1 MILKELLEKDRS
13 YRGYDET
20 IKLTKEELLDM
31 VDCTRLCPS
40 SINIQPLKYYLAW
53 EKETVDK
60 IQQTTLWA
68 KGLPKMKL
76 PHDGMCPTAFIVI
89 CQDTG
94 IDESLQ
100 RFQRDVGIVA
110 HTILLRAVEMGYGGC
125 MIGNFRAG
133 DLKESLSLPEYLAP
147 MLVVALGKPKETIV
161 IKEVEKGEDIGYY
174 RDDQDIHY
182 VPKRKLEDIVLFG
195 E

>member
-1 MILKELLEKDRS
+1 MELKELLEKDRS

-20 IKLTKEELLDM
+20 VRLTKEELMDM
-31 VDCTRLCPS
+31 VDCTRFCPS
-40 SINIQPLKYYLAW
+40 SVNRQPLQYYLAW
-53 EKETVDK
+53 EKEIVDK
-60 IQQTTLWA
+60 IQTTTAWA
-68 KGLPKMKL
+68 KGLPEMTL
-76 PHDGMCPTAFIVI
+76 PHDGMHPTAFIVI

-110 HTILLRAVEMGYGGC
+110 HTVLLRAVEMGYGGC
-125 MIGNFRAG
+125 MIGNFRAA
-133 DLKESLSLPEYLAP
+133 DLKESLELPEYLAP

-161 IKEVEKGEDIGYY
+161 IKEAAKGENIGYY

-182 VPKRKLEDIVLFG
+182 VPKRKLEDIVLFH

>member
-20 IKLTKEELLDM
+20 VKLTKEELLDM
-31 VDCTRLCPS
+31 VDYTRFCPS
-40 SINIQPLKYYLAW
+40 SINIQPFKYYLAW
-53 EKETVDK
+53 EKDVVNK
-60 IQQTTLWA
+60 IQMTTTWA
-68 KGLPKMKL
+68 RGLPEMRL
-76 PHDGMCPTAFIVI
+76 PHDGMHPTAFVVI

-100 RFQRDVGIVA
+100 KFQRDVGIVA

-125 MIGNFRAG
+125 MIGSFRAA
-133 DLKESLSLPEYLAP
+133 DLKESLNLPEYLTP

-161 IKEVEKGEDIGYY
+161 IKEVGKGEDVGYY

-182 VPKRKLEDIVLFG
+182 VPKRRLEDIVLFH